1 MIDVFTL
8 AHILSAVILW
18 IIFKKKW
25 RYVIPIFI
33 GWELIEFFI
42 LSYLHPIFQE
52 TFIDTAMDVIIESA
66 VYFLLV
72 ACVWRMEKTKDK
84 SGKIKIMG
92 TICIVALIVGFTIM
106 TLFVP
111 NEMIKLAVII
121 FFCIMLVL
129 IEIFYSLIYVDL
141 HS

>member
-8 AHILSAVILW
+8 AHILLAVILW

-25 RYVIPIFI
+25 KCVISIFI
-33 GWELIEFFI
+33 GWEIIEFFV

-72 ACVWRMEKTKDK
+72 VVTWEEKND
-84 SGKIKIMG
+84 
-92 TICIVALIVGFTIM
+92 
-106 TLFVP
+106 
-111 NEMIKLAVII
+111 
-121 FFCIMLVL
+121 
-129 IEIFYSLIYVDL
+129 
-141 HS
+141 